1 MKDPK
6 MLEKKE
12 KLLGLVQRFC
22 REHLDEEYERL
33 SIKVVEKLGRKD
45 LL

>member
-12 KLLGLVQRFC
+12 QLLQLVRGSARNIWMRIMNSC
-22 REHLDEEYERL
+22 AA
-33 SIKVVEKLGRKD
+33 KW
-45 LL
+45 

>member
-12 KLLGLVQRFC
+12 RLLQLVNSFC
-22 REHLDEEYERL
+22 REYLDEEYEQL
-33 SIKVVEKLGRKD
+33 SMKWWKS
-45 LL
+45 